1 MNTSN
6 IITRNDD
13 KQQIFVVTVYGG
25 SHQTEHFRLIIPAQ
39 ILREDVNQMLPMR
52 HQDGL
57 HKTITE
63 QLN

>member
-1 MNTSN
+1 M
-6 IITRNDD
+6 
-13 KQQIFVVTVYGG
+13 VTVYGG

-39 ILREDVNQMLPMR
+39 VLREGVNQMLPMR

-63 QLN
+63 QLD